1 MYICICMY
9 VSRST
14 CVKVVVVFLR
24 FVNPK
29 VATTSAKY
37 NHTLYVE
44 IVLG

>member
-1 MYICICMY
+1 MYIYICMY

-14 CVKVVVVFLR
+14 CVKVVVFLR